1 MEHTEQQPDDAS
13 FGTRVRSAVI
23 WRSGT
28 QILGQII
35 SWGSTLV
42 ILRILDPSD
51 YGLFAMTQVI
61 LAFLAFMNGYF
72 FASSLI
78 QADTVEPHQIRQA
91 FGMLL
96 IINCALALLQ
106 LAIAPL
112 AADYYNQPMVAELL
126 RWQSLLLWWRSLLL
140 RWRSSLLLR
149 WRSLLL
155 PRRSQLLLQS
165 RLVHRLPTLL
175 I

>member
-1 MEHTEQQPDDAS
+1 MEPMEHTEQQPDDAS

-96 IINCALALLQ
+96 IINCALACS
-106 LAIAPL
+106 
-112 AADYYNQPMVAELL
+112 NWRSRRL
-126 RWQSLLLWWRSLLL
+126 RRTITTSRWWQSCCGG
-140 RWRSSLLLR
+140 
-149 WRSLLL
+149 
-155 PRRSQLLLQS
+155 S
-165 RLVHRLPTLL
+165 R
-175 I
+175 